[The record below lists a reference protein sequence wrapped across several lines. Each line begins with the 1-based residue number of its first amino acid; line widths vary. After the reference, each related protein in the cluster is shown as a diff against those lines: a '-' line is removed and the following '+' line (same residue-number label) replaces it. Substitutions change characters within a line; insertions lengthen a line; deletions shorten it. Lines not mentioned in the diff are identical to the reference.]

1 MTRYRIS
8 TDINACT
15 MTRYRIST
23 DINAEPEDRS
33 WKVQKDEG
41 SGWVDVAEYDDA
53 ESAMRLWNSL
63 ESSKK

>member
-1 MTRYRIS
+1 
-8 TDINACT
+8 

-63 ESSKK
+63 ESIKKYI